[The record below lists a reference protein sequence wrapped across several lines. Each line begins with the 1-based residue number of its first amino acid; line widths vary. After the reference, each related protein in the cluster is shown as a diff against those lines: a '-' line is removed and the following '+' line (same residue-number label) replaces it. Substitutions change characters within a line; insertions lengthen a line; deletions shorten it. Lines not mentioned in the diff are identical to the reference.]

1 MYLPPFRRAQR
12 GNTVLQGYFGCFVL
26 SEPGTL
32 VRLVVEQIRKI
43 WMRKYLPIRL
53 FAFFDERHWKSLGES
68 LRRKLRQERPAS
80 ALYETTG
87 IYIFAKGR
95 GSLHSL
101 AC

>member
-1 MYLPPFRRAQR
+1 MFPEPE
-12 GNTVLQGYFGCFVL
+12 NFVRFI
-26 SEPGTL
+26 G
-32 VRLVVEQIRKI
+32 VIQIGKI

-87 IYIFAKGR
+87 IYILLA
-95 GSLHSL
+95 SLVL
-101 AC
+101 FRL